1 MPTPPDFQDTE
12 TPKRVGRVIDTKLPL
27 TWLVGTAAAII
38 ASYVVLY
45 SNVDRLVRDMADL
58 QITVRAG
65 NSQSATLQ
73 GQIAILQFR
82 VESLERSRQ
91 SGAEK

>member
-1 MPTPPDFQDTE
+1 MLTPPDFADTE
-12 TPKRVGRVIDTKLPL
+12 TPKHIGRVIDTKLPL

-45 SNVDRLVRDMADL
+45 SNVDRLVRDMAEL

-82 VESLERSRQ
+82 IEALEKTS
-91 SGAEK
+91 K